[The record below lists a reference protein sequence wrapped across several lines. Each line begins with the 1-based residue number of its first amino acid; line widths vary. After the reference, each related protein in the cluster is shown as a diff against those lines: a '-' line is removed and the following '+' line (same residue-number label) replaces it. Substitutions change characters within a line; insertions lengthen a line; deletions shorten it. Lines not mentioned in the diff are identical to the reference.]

1 MRASLFA
8 SLLIAAAIPVGAC
21 GAPGPSPTT
30 TPAVTAPVPLFP
42 TTTKYALLD
51 RFRDIFFCDPD
62 FYPVGRPGQEE
73 QRAED
78 LFPTLRQ
85 NVEEFQA
92 ITARL
97 GLQGGAD
104 FSSKQK
110 LQVYREHKRL
120 NAIQL
125 EQLAAGYRFVLRTGE
140 NQGSSIQGT
149 VSSQGTI
156 TVTKQEPVFNTCPI
170 CLSGDSLVA
179 TPAGDIPVKALA
191 VGMTVW
197 TLDSNG
203 QRLSALVLQ
212 TVRRDLPPGSL
223 GLHLRLDD
231 GRELRASAAHPTA
244 DGRLLGSYQVGELL
258 DGARVGAIDLLSF
271 PENATFDLLPA
282 GPTAIY
288 WVNGIALKSTLT
300 P

>member
-8 SLLIAAAIPVGAC
+8 SLLVAAAILVGAC
-21 GAPGPSPTT
+21 GTPGPSPTT
-30 TPAVTAPVPLFP
+30 TPAVTAPLPLSP
-42 TTTKYALLD
+42 TSVKYALMD

-62 FYPVGRPGQEE
+62 FYPIGRPGQEE
-73 QRAED
+73 ERAED
-78 LFPTLRQ
+78 LFPTIRQ

-97 GLQGGAD
+97 RLQALTN
-104 FSSKQK
+104 FSSEQK

-120 NAIQL
+120 TAIQL
-125 EQLAAGYRFVLRTGE
+125 EQVAAGYRFVLRTGE
-140 NQGSSIQGT
+140 NQGSSVQGT
-149 VSSQGTI
+149 VSSRGTI
-156 TVTKQEPVFNTCPI
+156 AVTKQEPVFNTCPI

-179 TPAGDIPVKALA
+179 TPAGDVPAKDIA

-212 TVRRDLPPGSL
+212 TVRRDLPRGSL

-244 DGRLLGSYQVGELL
+244 NGRLLGSYQVGELL
-258 DGARVGAIDLLSF
+258 DGARISAIDLLSF

-288 WVNGIALKSTLT
+288 WVNGIALKSTLA